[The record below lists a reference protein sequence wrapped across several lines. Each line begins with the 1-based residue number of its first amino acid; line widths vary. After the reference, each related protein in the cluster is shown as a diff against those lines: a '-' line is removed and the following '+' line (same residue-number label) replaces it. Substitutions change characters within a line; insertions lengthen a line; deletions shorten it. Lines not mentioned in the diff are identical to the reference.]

1 MGGDKLSEVRTIFGI
16 DYDEL
21 EPYVKDEY
29 NQRVE
34 WSALYP
40 EWRKEHPDGVAYG
53 DWDEVFMRE
62 TSLDY
67 IANFMGDNFHTFFG
81 YVVDKDSKRFMNNA
95 VRQEIADQIR
105 QLVNLK
111 KKDIRKMCRFHEV
124 MTIDESE
131 SFNGIRDLDT
141 NEKIASTDMR
151 INGKKFRG
159 GKAV

>member
-1 MGGDKLSEVRTIFGI
+1 MVQKILSLNENRRLVV
-16 DYDEL
+16 YVHNLPYEL
-21 EPYVKDEY
+21 
-29 NQRVE
+29 Q
-34 WSALYP
+34 SI
-40 EWRKEHPDGVAYG
+40 RKHF

-81 YVVDKDSKRFMNNA
+81 YVVNEDSKRFMNNA

-141 NEKIASTDMR
+141 NEKITSTDMR

-159 GKAV
+159 GKAA